1 MADDSPSPIE
11 TPTEAPIEPQ
21 ITIGEALRRYVDSV
35 KPEVRNAHAQYV
47 RKFVEHHGD
56 QVTVASLTGSWVES
70 YAEVTIKASDPM
82 AQDRVAALKA
92 WFQYLKKQNYTTQN
106 FGIHIRVRRTAASRS
121 SGGAVRLEEVP
132 IEMTAEGIAD
142 LKQEMESLNS
152 MVPDLVLEIAK
163 AREDKDFREN
173 SPLEAAREALAYN
186 EGRRREVERT
196 LKRAVVVDRKGA
208 DESAVG
214 STVTVTRVDDG
225 KQFSYRLVGAREA
238 NANEM
243 KISVDSPVGR
253 GLLGKKPG
261 DEVTVT
267 VNAGNSVRTIEYRID
282 EVSHST

>member
-1 MADDSPSPIE
+1 MADDSPTPID
-11 TPTEAPIEPQ
+11 PQ
-21 ITIGEALRRYVDSV
+21 ITLGDALRRYMESV
-35 KPEVRNAHAQYV
+35 KPEIRNAHAPYV

-56 QVTVASLTGSWVES
+56 QVTVASLTGSRIES
-70 YAEVTIKASDPM
+70 YAEFTIKASDPM
-82 AQDRVAALKA
+82 AQDRVTALKA
-92 WFQYLKKQNYTTQN
+92 WFQYLKKQNLTTQN
-106 FGIHIRVRRTAASRS
+106 FGVHIRVRRTAASRS
-121 SGGAVRLEEVP
+121 TGGAVRLEEVP
-132 IEMTAEGIAD
+132 IEMTAEGIDD
-142 LKQEMESLNS
+142 LKREMELLNEQ
-152 MVPDLVLEIAK
+152 VPTLVMEIAK

-225 KQFSYRLVGAREA
+225 KQFAYRLVGAREA

-253 GLLGKKPG
+253 GLLGKRPG

-267 VNAGNSVRTIEYRID
+267 VNAGNTVRTIEYRVD
-282 EVSHST
+282 EVRHAD

>member
-1 MADDSPSPIE
+1 MK
-11 TPTEAPIEPQ
+11 
-21 ITIGEALRRYVDSV
+21 RYVDSL
-35 KPEVRNAHAQYV
+35 KPEARNAQAMYV

-56 QVTVASLTGSWVES
+56 QVTVASLTGSRVES
-70 YAEVTIKASDPM
+70 YAETSIKPSDPM

-92 WFQYLKKQNYTTQN
+92 WFQYLKKQNLTTQN
-106 FGIHIRVRRTAASRS
+106 FGIHIRVRRTATSRAGS
-121 SGGAVRLEEVP
+121 SAVRLEEVP

-142 LKQEMESLNS
+142 LQKEMEGLNAA
-152 MVPDLVLEIAK
+152 VPDLVMEIAK

-225 KQFSYRLVGAREA
+225 KQFAYRLVGAREA

-243 KISVDSPVGR
+243 KISVESPVGR
-253 GLLGKKPG
+253 GLLGKRPG

-267 VNAGNSVRTIEYRID
+267 VNAGNSVRTIEYRVD
-282 EVSHST
+282 AVSHSS